1 MGFDT
6 SAQILRVESVI
17 RWHYRDVA
25 RGGDGIND
33 PEVLSHIE
41 GMRPIE
47 RIARLRTE
55 GESEAC
61 DDPDDY
67 VATSRQRKTKKKTG
81 GQKWQAANQ
90 QDVAVAE
97 S

>member
-1 MGFDT
+1 MGYDT

-33 PEVLSHIE
+33 PQVLE
-41 GMRPIE
+41 NLQGLRPLE
-47 RIARLRTE
+47 RLAFLRTE
-55 GESEAC
+55 GEAKAC
-61 DDPDDY
+61 NDPDDY
-67 VATSRQRKTKKKTG
+67 VKTNRQRRAKKKTG
-81 GQKWQAANQ
+81 GEKWQAANQ

-97 S
+97 T